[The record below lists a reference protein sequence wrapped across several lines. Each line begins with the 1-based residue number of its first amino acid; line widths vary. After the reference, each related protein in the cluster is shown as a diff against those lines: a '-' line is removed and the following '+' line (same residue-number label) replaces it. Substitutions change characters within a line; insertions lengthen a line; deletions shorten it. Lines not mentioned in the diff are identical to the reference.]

1 MTIQNW
7 GLTPFTV
14 CEHDGSDRTIY
25 VRGRDRWALESLIR
39 AGDKGCTAIDHPG
52 PRWSAYVHDLRHEH
66 GLDIETLTE
75 EHGPPFGGTHGRYI
89 LRSAVSGSQAVEQ

>member
-39 AGDKGCTAIDHPG
+39 AGDRGCTAIDHPG
-52 PRWSAYVHDLRHEH
+52 PRWSA
-66 GLDIETLTE
+66 
-75 EHGPPFGGTHGRYI
+75 
-89 LRSAVSGSQAVEQ
+89 